1 MPSSKEAAEQEQV
14 GHLRFWWSQGAI
26 FPGFDQHILVMVVSG
41 SVFEDDF
48 FFLVNLKLKHECHDW
63 RLNRRESYLFFR
75 GP

>member
-14 GHLRFWWSQGAI
+14 GHLRFWWSQRAI

-48 FFLVNLKLKHECHDW
+48 FFGEPELKK
-63 RLNRRESYLFFR
+63 
-75 GP
+75 